1 LQASFAFYARYT
13 YLQVVDRHFDA
24 SSTGMDVA
32 RLTDRSQND
41 ELSFVMVLQEGI
53 PSSLPGAKPQQPL
66 GPISHLGFGLES
78 RGAVDAVANEAKKDG
93 LLRFGPTFLNPYA
106 SYLLSSVTRM
116 VTG

>member
-1 LQASFAFYARYT
+1 
-13 YLQVVDRHFDA
+13 
-24 SSTGMDVA
+24 MDVA

-53 PSSLPGAKPQQPL
+53 TSSLPGAKPQQPL
-66 GPISHLGFGLES
+66 GPTSHLGFGLES

-106 SYLLSSVTRM
+106 SYLLSLVTRM
-116 VTG
+116 VT